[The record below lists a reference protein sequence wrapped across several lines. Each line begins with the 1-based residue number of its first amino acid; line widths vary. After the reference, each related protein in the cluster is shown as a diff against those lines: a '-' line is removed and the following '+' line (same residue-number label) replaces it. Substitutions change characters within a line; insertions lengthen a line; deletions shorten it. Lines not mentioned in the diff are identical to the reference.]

1 MFYVACMSIHER
13 TVNLYLF
20 HESNILLGDSTP
32 RPLLSKTTNNKDD
45 DVENRELY
53 PVQKSPAPPINL
65 GIQYNIF
72 TGWEWTMADRLI
84 NKSFHHSYYF
94 TLSKAEFYRHK
105 DQFDQTQ
112 ES

>member
-1 MFYVACMSIHER
+1 MFYVACMSVHER

-45 DVENRELY
+45 DDENRELY
-53 PVQKSPAPPINL
+53 PVQKSPAPPINS

-72 TGWEWTMADRLI
+72 TWCEWTMADYSYLLL
-84 NKSFHHSYYF
+84 FHPF
-94 TLSKAEFYRHK
+94 KG
-105 DQFDQTQ
+105 
-112 ES
+112 